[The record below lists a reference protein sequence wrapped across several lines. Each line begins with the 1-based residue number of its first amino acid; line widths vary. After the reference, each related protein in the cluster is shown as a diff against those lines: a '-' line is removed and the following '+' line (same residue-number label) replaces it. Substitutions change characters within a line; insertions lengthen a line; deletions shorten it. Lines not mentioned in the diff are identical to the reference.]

1 MKCRGV
7 KFNVEEMTA
16 ALRDAAG
23 AGKFPQMQIFEL

>member
-1 MKCRGV
+1 MKCRCV

-16 ALRDAAG
+16 TLRDVAE